1 MVSADLRLLN
11 DVGLGGHG
19 NEEVSEVTLHGPM
32 VEGEERF
39 QITPLIGAESGPPCA
54 LATKTKT
61 EACGSGSSAVAGS
74 TNNAD
79 Q

>member
-32 VEGEERF
+32 VKGGKDFRKCLSMEQKVVF
-39 QITPLIGAESGPPCA
+39 VCIG
-54 LATKTKT
+54 
-61 EACGSGSSAVAGS
+61 
-74 TNNAD
+74 D
-79 Q
+79 QNQDRGMRQRQWPDPGQQC